1 MPIQGLTYSA
11 PLDIISVDHNKLW
24 ITEMKYSE
32 FKIKI
37 QNFPIFSSSHLSAFG
52 EGEKLLRNQI
62 SNWKKKGLLLELR
75 KGLYVLNESD
85 RKISPS
91 RPFLANQIY
100 SPSYVS
106 TEYAL
111 GFYDLIPERVVDV
124 TSVTTRK
131 TARFE
136 NPFGLFLYQHVG
148 IPCFEGFIEKKE
160 ENDLSFMIATPE
172 KAVIDFLYLN
182 LARFD
187 PGRPE
192 IFESSFRFQNLDQLD
207 LGYMETLASLFQ
219 SKKLMR
225 IVMML
230 IKFSRG
236 G

>member
-1 MPIQGLTYSA
+1 
-11 PLDIISVDHNKLW
+11 
-24 ITEMKYSE
+24 MKYPE

-37 QNFPIFSSSHLSAFG
+37 QNFPIFSSSHISAFG
-52 EGEKLLRNQI
+52 EGEKLIRNQI
-62 SNWKKKGLLLELR
+62 SNWKKKGLLLELK

-85 RKISPS
+85 RNISPS

-207 LGYMETLASLFQ
+207 LGYMETLASLFK

-225 IVMML
+225 VVTML
-230 IKFSRG
+230 VQFIKG

>member
-62 SNWKKKGLLLELR
+62 SNWKKKGLFLELR

-85 RKISPS
+85 RKISPF
-91 RPFLANQIY
+91 RTFLANQIY

-124 TSVTTRK
+124 TSVTSRK

-136 NPFGLFLYQHVG
+136 NTFGLFLYQHVG

-160 ENDLSFMIATPE
+160 ENDLSFMIAAPE

-182 LARFD
+182 LARFAPD
-187 PGRPE
+187 RPE
-192 IFESSFRFQNLDQLD
+192 VFESSFRFQNLDQLD

>member
-1 MPIQGLTYSA
+1 
-11 PLDIISVDHNKLW
+11 
-24 ITEMKYSE
+24 MKYSE
-32 FKIKI
+32 FKSRI
-37 QNFPIFSSSHLSAFG
+37 QNFPVFSSSHLSAFG
-52 EGEKLLRNQI
+52 EDEKLLRNQI

-75 KGLYVLNESD
+75 RGLYVLNESD

-91 RPFLANQIY
+91 RPFLSNQIY

-148 IPCFEGFIEKKE
+148 IPCFEGFIEKKD

-172 KAVIDFLYLN
+172 KAIIDFIYLN
-182 LARFD
+182 LSRFE

-192 IFESSFRFQNLDQLD
+192 IFETSFRFQNLDQLN
-207 LGYMETLASLFQ
+207 LRYMNILASLFQ
-219 SKKLMR
+219 SKKLLR
-225 IVMML
+225 VVEML
-230 IKFSRG
+230 VQFIKG